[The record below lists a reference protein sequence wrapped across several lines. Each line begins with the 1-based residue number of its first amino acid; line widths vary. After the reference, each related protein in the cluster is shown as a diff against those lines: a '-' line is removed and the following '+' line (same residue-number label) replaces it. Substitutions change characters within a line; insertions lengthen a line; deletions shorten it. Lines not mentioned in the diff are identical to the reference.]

1 MSIRTPLGRVLGTGS
16 AKEGVHHWWVQ
27 RVSAVALIPL
37 TLWFIVSMAALP
49 LADHG
54 AVTAWLSQ
62 GWTAVLLI
70 LFVGVSAWHSKLGVQ
85 VVIEDYVHGHGAKA
99 LALILSSFVHVVA
112 ATASIFAILKVAFR
126 SMA

>member
-1 MSIRTPLGRVLGTGS
+1 MSIRTPLGRVLGAGS
-16 AKEGVHHWWVQ
+16 AKKGVHHWWVQ

-37 TLWFIVSMAALP
+37 SLWFIVSMAVLP

-62 GWTAVLLI
+62 GWTAVLLV
-70 LFVGVSAWHSKLGVQ
+70 LFVGVSVWHSKLGVQ
-85 VVIEDYVHGHGAKA
+85 VVIEDYVHSHGAKA

>member
-1 MSIRTPLGRVLGTGS
+1 MSIRTPLGRVLGAGS

-27 RVSAVALIPL
+27 RVTSVALIPL

-49 LADHG
+49 LADHA

-70 LFVGVSAWHSKLGVQ
+70 LFVGVSTWHSKLGLQ

-99 LALILSSFVHVVA
+99 LALILSSFAHVVV